1 VKLMP
6 EHERK
11 AYGVLG
17 KPPEGWLNCSKPLI
31 KEWIGLL
38 RRAERCAA
46 QRFSTAKV
54 AEAKSIQA
62 AREELV
68 FRMRMELEK
77 HK

>member
-1 VKLMP
+1 VPLMP

-17 KPPEGWLNCSKPLI
+17 KPPDGWLNCSKPLI
-31 KEWIGLL
+31 KEWIALL
-38 RRAERCAA
+38 RRAERCAKE
-46 QRFSTAKV
+46 RFSQAKV

-68 FRMRMELEK
+68 FRMRMELEQRK
-77 HK
+77 